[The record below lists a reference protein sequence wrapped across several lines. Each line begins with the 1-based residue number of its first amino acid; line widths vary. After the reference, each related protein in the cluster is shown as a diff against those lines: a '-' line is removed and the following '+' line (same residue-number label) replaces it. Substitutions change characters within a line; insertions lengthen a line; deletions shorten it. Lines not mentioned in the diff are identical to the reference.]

1 MPECNQSE
9 IEISIVSPVFM
20 SANTIK
26 ILVESIE
33 NACYKIGK
41 KFEIVLVDD
50 DSKDQ
55 SWKVIKNHCVEK
67 KFIKGIKL
75 SRNFGQHIA
84 IKAGLKHAKGNW
96 IVVMDCDMQ
105 DNPEE
110 IPRLY
115 SKALEGYSIV
125 RARRTNRKDNLAKK
139 LSSLIFYK
147 LFEYLTGVSQDS
159 SIANFGIYH
168 KNVIEAIK
176 KMNDKNP
183 YFPSQV
189 NWVGFS
195 KYDINV
201 IHCKRMNSK
210 STYNFKRL
218 FNLALNN
225 ILSFSDKPLKLTAYF
240 GFIISVTSFLLSI
253 INLIMAILGIFR
265 VSGFA
270 SIIITLF
277 FSTGVIVFVVGV
289 VGLYIGKIFE
299 NSKDRPTYII
309 EEKFN

>member
-1 MPECNQSE
+1 MLETNQSE
-9 IEISIVSPVFM
+9 IEISIVSPVYM
-20 SANTIK
+20 SASTIN
-26 ILVESIE
+26 ILVDSIAK
-33 NACYKIGK
+33 ACNSIGK
-41 KFEIVLVDD
+41 KYEIILVDD
-50 DSKDQ
+50 DSKDK
-55 SWKVIKNHCVEK
+55 SWNEIKKCCLEN

-84 IKAGLKHAKGNW
+84 INAGLKQAKGNW
-96 IVVMDCDMQ
+96 IVVLDCDMQ
-105 DNPEE
+105 DNPKE

-115 SKALEGYSIV
+115 FKAIEGYSIV
-125 RARRTNRKDNLAKK
+125 RARRTNRQDNLAKK
-139 LSSLIFYK
+139 ISSIFFYK
-147 LFEYLTGVSQDS
+147 VFEYLTGVSQDS

-168 KNVIEAIK
+168 RNVIEALK
-176 KMNDKNP
+176 KMNDKHP
-183 YFPSQV
+183 YFPSQI

-201 IHCKRMNSK
+201 KHYKSMNRK
-210 STYNFKRL
+210 STYNVRRL
-218 FNLALNN
+218 FSLALNN
-225 ILSFSDKPLKLTAYF
+225 ILSFSDKPLKIAVYI
-240 GFIISVTSFLLSI
+240 GFIISVSSFLLSVLNI
-253 INLIMAILGIFR
+253 IMALLGVFS

-299 NSKDRPTYII
+299 SSKDRPLYII